1 MIQKAHYANPLT
13 DFAFKRLFG
22 TVANKDILIDFLNC
36 MVKPEHKIADL
47 NFGNIEALPT
57 SSFERKAFF
66 DIRCTTEDNH
76 EIIVEMQKA
85 PFPYMKDRALFYS
98 SFAIKNQAEKGVEW
112 DFNLNPVYFIAILDY
127 EMDKT
132 EEANQ
137 QTLIKAQLRDDLG
150 NEFSDKLFF
159 RFLQLP
165 SFKKTEPELFDHFD
179 KWCYFLKHAK
189 TLQNLPEFLN
199 EQVFDKSAKSLEV
212 SNFDKKELDEYEE
225 SIKGQRDL
233 YALLTANE
241 EKARVEGKEEGYTE
255 GKAEGKAEGELETK
269 VKIARE
275 MKIDG
280 FTAEQIKKLTGLD
293 EDEYESSLV

>member
-1 MIQKAHYANPLT
+1 MKEKALYANPLT

-22 TVANKDILIDFLNC
+22 TEANKDILIDFLNC
-36 MVKPEHKIADL
+36 LVKPEHEIADL
-47 NFGNIEALPT
+47 TFGNIEAMPT

-66 DIRCTTEDNH
+66 DIRCTTVDDH

-112 DFNLNPVYFIAILDY
+112 NFELNPVYFIAILDY
-127 EMDKT
+127 EMDQT
-132 EEANQ
+132 EESNQ
-137 QTLIKAQLRDDLG
+137 QTLIKAQIRDDLG

-165 SFKKTEPELFDHFD
+165 SFKKTETELFDHFD

-189 TLQNLPEFLN
+189 TLKNLPDFLN
-199 EQVFDKSAKSLEV
+199 EKIFDKSAKSLEV

-233 YALLTANE
+233 FALLSSNK
-241 EKARVEGKEEGYTE
+241 EKDR
-255 GKAEGKAEGELETK
+255 AEGKAEGELAAK
-269 VKIARE
+269 IQIARTLKSMGLPQSE
-275 MKIDG
+275 VFK
-280 FTAEQIKKLTGLD
+280 ATGLN
-293 EDEYESSLV
+293 ENEY